1 MLEKSQKF
9 VSDVSVTFAASASQA
24 VLAFVITV
32 ILGKWVGAEELGL
45 YRMAI
50 TIYGIIILLAAI
62 GIPSAIIKYT
72 AEFKDNKD
80 EINKIVS
87 CSIIIVLF
95 SGIVFS
101 ALFFSL
107 SGIIADI
114 FKMPQLRELVKI
126 LSVIFPFALINS
138 TLLGLLNGYREM
150 KKYATVI
157 IIRGILTVVI
167 TTTLILYYDFGA
179 RGAAIGLTLSEIL
192 SCFFLIWISRRYF
205 KLVFRG
211 FFLTTASLSKFGV
224 QILGADAINTLNKQL
239 DIILIG
245 LFLLPS
251 DVGYYAA
258 AASLSRFFWLIPS
271 SIQRITYPATSEYW
285 GKQNLIA
292 LNSMINKSIKY
303 SSLILVFIGLGV
315 FFFGNYI
322 MVSLFREDFAISFVP
337 LQILLIGTVIRGGI
351 AQPIGASLTGIG
363 RPDLVLKLTTFML
376 MINALFDLLLIPRI
390 GITGAAI
397 ATSISLSSGAIV
409 NLVLVAKKM
418 FVKIDVGWFLKLLG
432 IAIASI
438 ALFKIGIHFINPYLL
453 GSILLGSCLFFMLT
467 LLLTKEDRIALK
479 SLPSLFLARKYV

>member
-1 MLEKSQKF
+1 MLGKSQKF
-9 VSDVSVTFAASASQA
+9 VSDVGVTFVATASQTA
-24 VLAFVITV
+24 LAFVITV
-32 ILGKWVGAEELGL
+32 ILGKWIGAEELGL

-62 GIPSAIIKYT
+62 GIPSAIIKYV
-72 AEFKDNKD
+72 AEFRDNKD
-80 EINKIVS
+80 KINELVS
-87 CSIIIVLF
+87 CSIITVLF

-107 SGIIADI
+107 SGTIAGA
-114 FKMPQLRELVKI
+114 FKMSRLQELIKI
-126 LSVIFPFALINS
+126 LSPVFLFALINS

-157 IIRGILTVVI
+157 IVRSVLTIVI
-167 TTTLILYYDFGA
+167 TAILVYYNFGA
-179 RGAAIGLTLSEIL
+179 KGAVTGLVLSEIL
-192 SCFFLIWISRRYF
+192 SCFFLIWISRNYF
-205 KLVFRG
+205 KLVFNN
-211 FFLTTASLSKFGV
+211 FFPTVGGLSKFGV

-258 AASLSRFFWLIPS
+258 AVSLSRFFWLIPS
-271 SIQRITYPATSEYW
+271 SIQKITYPATSEYW
-285 GKQNLIA
+285 SKQNHTA
-292 LNSMINKSIKY
+292 LNNMINKSIKY

-322 MVSLFREDFAISFVP
+322 MVSLFREDFTISFVP

-363 RPDLVLKLTTFML
+363 RADLIFKLTAFML
-376 MINALFDLLLIPRI
+376 IINVLFDLLLIPRI
-390 GITGAAI
+390 GIIGAAI
-397 ATSISLSSGAIV
+397 ATSISLSTGALI
-409 NLVLVAKKM
+409 NLVLIVKNM
-418 FVKIDVGWFLKLLG
+418 SVKIDGRWFLKLLG